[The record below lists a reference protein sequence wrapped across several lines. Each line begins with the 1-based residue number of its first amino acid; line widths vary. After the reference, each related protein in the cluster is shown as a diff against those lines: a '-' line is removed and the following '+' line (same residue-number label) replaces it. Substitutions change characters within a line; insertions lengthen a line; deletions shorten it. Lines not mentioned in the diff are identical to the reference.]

1 MPQELHNLSNH
12 QQCKGV
18 PVKHCRCVV
27 VIDTQKYSFSRKLW
41 DQKFSSVIQFR
52 SYISKVWDSLI
63 QSRLALN
70 SPLADDDL
78 CLHLKSTRVTGMCH
92 LPSLY
97 FNFKVKSLII
107 GFICYRNITEKKYI
121 SKIYWNNTLSKRTK
135 AKLEYKKKNWVTRK
149 FLGYSFVLRAGVCT
163 GSLLTWK
170 YLACFHF
177 VVTCKYLV

>member
-78 CLHLKSTRVTGMCH
+78 CLHLKSTGVTDMCH

-97 FNFKVKSLII
+97 FNFKVKNLII
-107 GFICYRNITEKKYI
+107 GFICYRNITEKSILVKYI
-121 SKIYWNNTLSKRTK
+121 ETTHYRKEQKQNWNIKEKLSHKEIPW
-135 AKLEYKKKNWVTRK
+135 L
-149 FLGYSFVLRAGVCT
+149 FLCAQSRCLHWLTSHMEISCLF
-163 GSLLTWK
+163 SLCCHL
-170 YLACFHF
+170 
-177 VVTCKYLV
+177 

>member
-1 MPQELHNLSNH
+1 MPQELHSLSSH

-18 PVKHCRCVV
+18 PVKHWRCVV
-27 VIDTQKYSFSRKLW
+27 VVDTQKYSFSRKLW

-70 SPLADDDL
+70 APLADDDL
-78 CLHLKSTRVTGMCH
+78 RLHLKSTGVTGMCH

-107 GFICYRNITEKKYI
+107 GLFYLLQKYYWKKYI
-121 SKIYWNNTLSKRTK
+121 SKIYWNNTLSKEQK
-135 AKLEYKKKNWVTRK
+135 QNWNIKRK
-149 FLGYSFVLRAGVCT
+149 IESQGN
-163 GSLLTWK
+163 SLAIPLCSEPVSA
-170 YLACFHF
+170 LAH
-177 VVTCKYLV
+177 

>member
-1 MPQELHNLSNH
+1 MGTIIQVLECSWVEMPQELHNLSNH

-18 PVKHCRCVV
+18 PVKHCRCVI

-78 CLHLKSTRVTGMCH
+78 CLHLKSTGVTGMCH

-97 FNFKVKSLII
+97 FNFKVKNLII
-107 GFICYRNITEKKYI
+107 GFICYRNITEKSILVKYI
-121 SKIYWNNTLSKRTK
+121 ETTHYWKEQKQNWNIKRKIESQGN
-135 AKLEYKKKNWVTRK
+135 
-149 FLGYSFVLRAGVCT
+149 
-163 GSLLTWK
+163 SLAIPLCSEPVSA
-170 YLACFHF
+170 LAH
-177 VVTCKYLV
+177 